1 MDWYEIF
8 TNETGQGVSIN
19 KAIVY
24 GTVATVSTAVLVPAL
39 IGTANGVSNLLVPDR
54 DPAHV
59 LSVASVLPTSSRPG
73 PIEIYFSTPVFLPAG
88 SPLAF
93 GFVVPM
99 STTVDATLFGTDTL
113 PSGLSSTDPTYFTG
127 LYFTDS
133 LGQLALG
140 NGNHYLVAESAP
152 LEIQQVISFFD
163 SSVQNGTLIGNGPGN
178 SAQGRLGALRNM
190 LAAAANLIASHDN
203 SDAVT
208 QLQEAYLRT
217 DGNSQPPD
225 FVMGQATDALA
236 GRILELIHLLGG

>member
-1 MDWYEIF
+1 
-8 TNETGQGVSIN
+8 
-19 KAIVY
+19 
-24 GTVATVSTAVLVPAL
+24 
-39 IGTANGVSNLLVPDR
+39 
-54 DPAHV
+54 
-59 LSVASVLPTSSRPG
+59 
-73 PIEIYFSTPVFLPAG
+73 
-88 SPLAF
+88 
-93 GFVVPM
+93 M